1 MTMVIRATL
10 NEINNN
16 SKLFDEKISE
26 KSSQNELVR
35 KIFGQTSA
43 RRT

>member
-1 MTMVIRATL
+1 MTMVTL

-16 SKLFDEKISE
+16 SNLFAEKVSQ
-26 KSSQNELVR
+26 KSSENELVR
-35 KIFGQTSA
+35 KIFGQRSA